1 MPAPGTAIPID
12 ALRRGRELAKLRG
25 AAKARG
31 KKATSAKAEVSFLHR
46 NCGERRRAASQTP
59 LAPCIKVRSYADGIM
74 HGRIVPYGS
83 AETANVLLQVEI
95 NGSTLTT

>member
-1 MPAPGTAIPID
+1 
-12 ALRRGRELAKLRG
+12 
-25 AAKARG
+25 
-31 KKATSAKAEVSFLHR
+31 
-46 NCGERRRAASQTP
+46 
-59 LAPCIKVRSYADGIM
+59 M